1 MKEINQSVTEGRLLQ
16 GRDARANTRLEKGA
30 GCVESLAKRMESN
43 AKAYVRGN
51 SALDINSLYKHLYTD
66 PNLRIRM
73 VLQFIIVEGGLIL

>member
-1 MKEINQSVTEGRLLQ
+1 M
-16 GRDARANTRLEKGA
+16 
-30 GCVESLAKRMESN
+30 ESLAKRMESN